1 MAANPAPMSVRELH
15 RPRRVLIAGGGTAG
29 WITAFLLRSTA
40 PPDVTIT
47 VVDSAADAPA
57 LGAGESTLPGFRNLL
72 RSAGIDE
79 GEFFAEADATF
90 RLGVRFR
97 QWNPARDFWHPF
109 GAVLGPS
116 VLVTDWLRTAARD
129 GGAAIDEVLD
139 QGTGKV
145 AAARLA
151 PQSAGCP
158 PYTGE
163 LRAFGYHAD
172 TARLADLVRDRAI
185 AAGVRRVPDDVTDAE
200 VGPGGWIRQVR
211 TAAHGPL
218 EADLFFDCTGFR
230 GQLIRQALGEPFD
243 PFSRH
248 LWCDK
253 AVTIDVPAGPAASAD
268 LPPYTVSTARSA
280 GWIWE
285 IPLYSRSC
293 TGYVYSSAYLSP
305 QEAETE
311 LRGHLGV
318 PDDIPARHITMLA
331 GKSRR
336 TWAGNCIA
344 VGAADGFIEPLD
356 STGTGHLQSIGGFL
370 QAEAPGLAW
379 HDELPAK
386 LNAYRDAM
394 YGALLDFAVC
404 HYVTSPRNDTPFW
417 HDLHHDQA
425 VITPGIED
433 LLGQW
438 HSGVLT
444 GLRRADGGLAPF
456 SPYSWAYII
465 GGNGLRPQRAAGAE
479 VDAGELAEAKADLAG
494 CAATVAAI
502 SAGLPGHRQRLRE
515 LRQAWQRGERRPLGP
530 EEPSGLAYQLMA
542 KHMADGKQ
550 ALLPAYSPAHHR
562 PSVAP

>member
-1 MAANPAPMSVRELH
+1 MAANPAPMSARELH

-47 VVDSAADAPA
+47 VVDSAADASA

-79 GEFFAEADATF
+79 GEFFAETDATF

-129 GGAAIDEVLD
+129 GGAAIDDVLD

-185 AAGVRRVPDDVTDAE
+185 AAGVRRVADDVTDAE

-253 AVTIDVPAGPAASAD
+253 AVTIDVPAGPAASARPAALHRVHGAQRRVD
-268 LPPYTVSTARSA
+268 LGDPALQPLLHRLRLFVGIPVPAGSGNRTAR
-280 GWIWE
+280 
-285 IPLYSRSC
+285 PSR
-293 TGYVYSSAYLSP
+293 G
-305 QEAETE
+305 
-311 LRGHLGV
+311 
-318 PDDIPARHITMLA
+318 AR
-331 GKSRR
+331 R
-336 TWAGNCIA
+336 
-344 VGAADGFIEPLD
+344 
-356 STGTGHLQSIGGFL
+356 
-370 QAEAPGLAW
+370 
-379 HDELPAK
+379 
-386 LNAYRDAM
+386 
-394 YGALLDFAVC
+394 
-404 HYVTSPRNDTPFW
+404 
-417 HDLHHDQA
+417 
-425 VITPGIED
+425 
-433 LLGQW
+433 
-438 HSGVLT
+438 HS
-444 GLRRADGGLAPF
+444 
-456 SPYSWAYII
+456 
-465 GGNGLRPQRAAGAE
+465 RAAHHHAGGE
-479 VDAGELAEAKADLAG
+479 VPADLG
-494 CAATVAAI
+494 
-502 SAGLPGHRQRLRE
+502 RE
-515 LRQAWQRGERRPLGP
+515 LHRGRPGRRV
-530 EEPSGLAYQLMA
+530 
-542 KHMADGKQ
+542 
-550 ALLPAYSPAHHR
+550 HR
-562 PSVAP
+562 AA